1 RRELQ
6 LAHFLRQELALELL
20 DEALRGLEAVAL
32 RPLLEQ
38 LLPELRRVVALLLGP
53 EHLLGG
59 SAPAE
64 DGDVAVGDA
73 LAHLVLGDAEAERL
87 GGLRQELPHHELVEH
102 ALPYLRPSRRVPG
115 RAAPARHREDPVPP
129 RRLGD
134 LAAVDLRHVRRPGAA
149 SAAG

>member
-1 RRELQ
+1 
-6 LAHFLRQELALELL
+6 
-20 DEALRGLEAVAL
+20 AL

-64 DGDVAVGDA
+64 DVDVAVVDA

-87 GGLRQELPHHELVEH
+87 GGLRQELPHPELVEP
-102 ALPYLRPSRRVPG
+102 APPFLRPTCALRGGSRVG
-115 RAAPARHREDPVPP
+115 P
-129 RRLGD
+129 RPRLI
-134 LAAVDLRHVRRPGAA
+134 ASTPSRHVVSVISRPLTFAT
-149 SAAG
+149 